1 MITVTNNIYMTK
13 TDTVTKTITNTQN
26 IETPSEIETDTLE
39 DLYKS
44 MNQNRAVFYAILN
57 GTGTSD
63 NPGLSTVLTQ
73 LSGGTKQLKEGIDT
87 MILGVNNLKQSI
99 CGNQENYLASQTH

>member
-1 MITVTNNIYMTK
+1 MTK

-26 IETPSEIETDTLE
+26 IETPSEIETDILE

-63 NPGLSTVLTQ
+63 NPGLSNVLTR